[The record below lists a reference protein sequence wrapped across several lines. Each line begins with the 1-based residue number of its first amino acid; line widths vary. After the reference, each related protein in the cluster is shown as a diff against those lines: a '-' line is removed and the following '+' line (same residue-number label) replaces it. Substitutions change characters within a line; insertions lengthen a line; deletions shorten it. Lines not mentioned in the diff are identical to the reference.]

1 MPYLRVLSQDLL
13 TETKSGYQWGSVG
26 LQIYI
31 RSQNFCRMEHK
42 CRCLSAVVDRTDL
55 KILLLH
61 SEVNRAALAVTS
73 LTTSAS
79 VPLGKQQDLQPDS
92 I

>member
-13 TETKSGYQWGSVG
+13 TETKSGYQWGSDG
-26 LQIYI
+26 LHIYI
-31 RSQNFCRMEHK
+31 RSQNLCRM
-42 CRCLSAVVDRTDL
+42 CRCLSAIVDRTDL